1 MPQLK
6 FSMEEIRKVMEE
18 HAKSKFGL
26 SNQAESHFKAEINED
41 DQTENVEFII
51 DYGKTE

>member
-1 MPQLK
+1 MPQIK

-26 SNQAESHFKAEINED
+26 SSQVDSHFKAEVNED

-51 DYGKTE
+51 DCGEAE